1 MLHDQFRWGLLIL
14 FAILVLLFIYKINT
28 LAAPTASLQVSFIDV
43 GQGDSALIQDSSG
56 FDVLIDGGKTSAV
69 PTVVA
74 YLRDQ
79 GIDDI
84 DVMVASHADSD
95 HIGGLID
102 VLEMDDIPV
111 QQVLYNGYPG
121 NTTTWSNFVSAVAGE
136 GLSLTVAQF
145 PMELTWGQTTAYILN
160 PISGL
165 SNPDQND
172 ASVVVM
178 LDHNNIEF
186 LFTGDISSTIEATV
200 VARGTPVAAEI
211 LKVPHHGSKYSTSA
225 DFLSAVQPDEA
236 VISVG
241 SNPYGHPTTETLNRL
256 FAAGARIWRT
266 DEQGTILVT
275 SNGFTYTIQGEIPFG
290 EFVYL
295 PLVVRPDQIST
306 PIPPSTPSPTQT
318 PTETPPQP
326 PATSGNVQIT
336 NIFYDGI
343 VSSSEPDEYVEI
355 ENIDNVAIQLQN
367 WTLRDIAN
375 HVFTFPNFVIQPNQT
390 CRIYTNQDHPE
401 WCGFSYGSGSAIW
414 NNSGDT
420 ATLRDSNGALKDE
433 FSY

>member
-1 MLHDQFRWGLLIL
+1 MMKYRWGLLIVSGILIFL
-14 FAILVLLFIYKINT
+14 FVYTVNT
-28 LAAPTASLQVSFIDV
+28 IAAPSASLQVSFIDV

-56 FDVLIDGGKTSAV
+56 FDVLIDGGRTSAG

-74 YLRDQ
+74 YLRGQ
-79 GIDDI
+79 GVDDI
-84 DVMVASHADSD
+84 DVMIASHADSD

-121 NTTTWSNFVSAVAGE
+121 NTTTWSNFVSAVAAE
-136 GLSLTVAQF
+136 GLSLTAAQF
-145 PMELTWGQTTAYILN
+145 PMEINWGVTTAYILN

-172 ASVVVM
+172 VSIVVL
-178 LDHNNIEF
+178 LDQDNIEY
-186 LFTGDISSTIEATV
+186 LFTGDISSTVEATV

-225 DFLSAVQPDEA
+225 DFLSSVQPDEA

-241 SNPYGHPTTETLNRL
+241 SNSYGHPTTETLNRL
-256 FAAGARIWRT
+256 LAAGSRIWRT
-266 DEQGTILVT
+266 DEQGTILIT
-275 SNGFTYTIQGEIPFG
+275 SDGFTYTVQGEIPPG
-290 EFVYL
+290 EFVFL
-295 PLVVRPDQIST
+295 PLVVRPMQIST
-306 PIPPSTPSPTQT
+306 PTPTQT
-318 PTETPPQP
+318 PTATPPQP
-326 PATSGNVQIT
+326 PGTSGNVQIT

-355 ENIDNVAIQLQN
+355 KNIDKVSIQLLN

-390 CRIYTNQDHPE
+390 CRVYTNQNHPE

-414 NNSGDT
+414 NNTGDT
-420 ATLRDSNGALKDE
+420 AYLRNANGILIDQ